1 MTPSFVPVYL
11 RTGPVFLPAQFTLT
25 RQVSA
30 VVSQSALHEINVQA
44 LRARLESLDGVERAL
59 VDEARGGFVLLT
71 GPDPDRPALE
81 QEVRSAM
88 SEEGVEPDSMPV
100 EVVSHEPRPERH
112 RVRFVGVERWLLPEA
127 RVRVRVS
134 LEWNGQVHAAEEV
147 GEASAP
153 LEMRTAAAAVRAVE
167 GISPEELHL
176 RLIGIKQI
184 RAFDQEI
191 TVVSL
196 LRNTGSPQRL
206 VGAVLTTENPLR
218 TAALAVLNALNRV
231 LGNYLSTTG

>member
-1 MTPSFVPVYL
+1 M
-11 RTGPVFLPAQFTLT
+11 
-25 RQVSA
+25 VSE
-30 VVSQSALHEINVQA
+30 SALRETTVQA
-44 LRARLESLDGVERAL
+44 LQARLESLEGVERAL
-59 VDEARGGFVLLT
+59 VDDRRGGFVLVT
-71 GPDPDRPALE
+71 GPDPDRLRLE

-88 SEEGVEPDSMPV
+88 AEEGVEPDSMPV
-100 EVVSHEPRPERH
+100 EVVSHEARPERH

-134 LEWNGQVHAAEEV
+134 LEWNGQVHVGEEV

-153 LEMRTAAAAVRAVE
+153 LEMRTAAAAALRAVE

-196 LRNTGSPQRL
+196 LRNTGSSQRL